1 MFFLENL
8 CKNVLR
14 FPKPKWHPLRSLKVA
29 ILGGVCCKCFQNFM
43 LFLGENSENKVV
55 AEIQADIDAKEEE
68 VELKEV
74 AAMDAVNEE
83 SKVNWKIN
91 SRQIQH
97 HPLPQLVS
105 SFENIEWHPNLGET

>member
-1 MFFLENL
+1 MENL
-8 CKNVLR
+8 L
-14 FPKPKWHPLRSLKVA
+14 A
-29 ILGGVCCKCFQNFM
+29 
-43 LFLGENSENKVV
+43 NKM
-55 AEIQADIDAKEEE
+55 AAQKQHAKDEAEEE
-68 VELKEV
+68 KELKEV